1 MCNVSPKYHCQCVSQ
16 LLRKNFEHKCDQVA
30 NFQDITFEKTTVKV
44 IEVVFIQVLFL
55 ATGSK
60 HKR

>member
-1 MCNVSPKYHCQCVSQ
+1 MSPKCHYKCVSQ
-16 LLRKNFEHKCDQVA
+16 LLRKNFEHRCDQVA

-44 IEVVFIQVLFL
+44 IEVVFIQVFFL
-55 ATGSK
+55 AIGSK